1 MHEKK
6 QRAIWLSAGLGM
18 LALHLVSDCHQKCS
32 SSGRSGRLSRAG
44 SDPCLAVDSK
54 LGSIA
59 LASLAFGSFGWFSFR
74 HMRPP
79 HDPWWPSGWSRWFEA
94 MRQILHSESSS
105 KKEALPEPGSEAW
118 HELLEDMLQSARKHQ
133 ASNLETEELAGKW
146 QRNLPKVPI
155 EPSPNSSP
163 P

>member
-1 MHEKK
+1 MHKK
-6 QRAIWLSAGLGM
+6 NQRAIWLSAGLGM
-18 LALHLVSDCHQKCS
+18 LALIWFLMVIRHIHPQD
-32 SSGRSGRLSRAG
+32 
-44 SDPCLAVDSK
+44 DPADSQGPVPIHASP
-54 LGSIA
+54 LIQSWVSIA
-59 LASLAFGSFGWFSFR
+59 LASLAFGSFGWFSLR
-74 HMRPP
+74 QMRPP

-133 ASNLETEELAGKW
+133 ASNLETEELRR